1 MNIPTLGSAEN
12 WCPLLLPVLPSS
24 QLGVHFIAVPAM
36 HSYRPVGYT
45 LNKNNSHF
53 SFFKRQDPEITNHFR
68 KDTTKIFVNQ
78 LQ

>member
-1 MNIPTLGSAEN
+1 MNIPTLGSVEN

-24 QLGVHFIAVPAM
+24 QLGVHFIAIPAM

-53 SFFKRQDPEITNHFR
+53 GFFKRQDLEITNHFR

-78 LQ
+78 LH